1 MKKLVV
7 VIATLVAVLPMSLV
21 GVGLLVSPA
30 VFAACL
36 SSSSLVVG
44 PIPESLTA
52 ATRAGETVTLNHEQ
66 LTVMSR
72 DVVSATR
79 P

>member
-1 MKKLVV
+1 M